1 MKPRTLHNI
10 RIGRILQRT
19 RIEAG
24 CMEQYLAAEKANWKE
39 NRIRDREIAVASLS
53 LPELVRLSIVFQ
65 IDPVVLACRM
75 ISPFMISLNK
85 TTIYNDKLVE
95 VWNKPDK
102 FGQNKSWPLA
112 LIETKFPDCWEIY
125 SDFEDSLLYTN
136 DTIDD
141 IRSQIEYDIKC
152 GTMKPRELVD
162 TSHLGLDWEKSVMI
176 RQGRNLKAAR
186 LKKSLASQWA
196 AAAKLNLNASHVQV
210 RESAAVS
217 MKLEDVLWY
226 AAGWDMSPYK
236 LVEAILS
243 ETSPTDLDLRDIRRK
258 YC

>member
-1 MKPRTLHNI
+1 MKPKTLHNI
-10 RIGRILQRT
+10 RIGRILQRI

-24 CMEQYLAAEKANWKE
+24 CTEQLLAAEKCNWKE

-53 LPELVRLSIVFQ
+53 LPELIRLSIVFQ
-65 IDPVVLACRM
+65 IDPVVMACRM
-75 ISPFMISLNK
+75 ISPFMISLSK
-85 TTIYNDKLVE
+85 STIYNDEKIE
-95 VWNKPDK
+95 VWGKTGK
-102 FGQNKSWPLA
+102 FGQTKTWPLA
-112 LIETKFPDCWEIY
+112 LIETKFPGCWEIY

-141 IRSQIEYDIKC
+141 IRSQIEYDMKIGKV
-152 GTMKPRELVD
+152 KPRELVD
-162 TSHLGLDWEKSVMI
+162 TTHLDADWEKMI
-176 RQGRNLKAAR
+176 MVRQGKNLKAAR

-217 MKLEDVLWY
+217 MKLEDVIWY
-226 AAGWDMSPYK
+226 STGWDMSPYK
-236 LVEAILS
+236 LVEMILS
-243 ETSPTDLDLRDIRRK
+243 ETSPTDQELRDLRRK